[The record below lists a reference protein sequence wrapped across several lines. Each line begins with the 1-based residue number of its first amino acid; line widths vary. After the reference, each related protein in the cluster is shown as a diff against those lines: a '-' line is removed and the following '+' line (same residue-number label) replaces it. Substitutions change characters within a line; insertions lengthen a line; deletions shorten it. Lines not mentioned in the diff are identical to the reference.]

1 MSAQRSSQLSTSSQ
15 SSSPQPSRGG
25 QRNQQTALSRQSSLS
40 SLHSVLLNPFGF
52 FDDDPFSV
60 IRRMQRELNRAFS
73 QSGAASSSRGDDLS
87 DVVWVPPVEVA
98 VRDNNFVVSA
108 ELPGLSDEDVT
119 VEIRD
124 DAIVIQ
130 GERQFER
137 EEDQGGIRRTERRY
151 GRFYREIPLPDGADP
166 EQATA
171 EINNGVLQ
179 ITVAI
184 SQAQSSVRQIPVQS
198 TTSAQSDSS
207 RTGDQTSSAS
217 GSSQSASSQSSDQR
231 SSTTQGSSGQ
241 KAA

>member
-1 MSAQRSSQLSTSSQ
+1 M
-15 SSSPQPSRGG
+15 
-25 QRNQQTALSRQSSLS
+25 SSLP
-40 SLHSVLLNPFGF
+40 SVLLNPFGF

-73 QSGAASSSRGDDLS
+73 QTGASSSSRADDLS

-124 DAIVIQ
+124 DAVVIQ
-130 GERQFER
+130 GERQVER
-137 EEDQGGIRRTERRY
+137 DEDQGGIRRTERRY
-151 GRFYREIPLPDGADP
+151 VRFYREIPLPDGADP

-171 EINNGVLQ
+171 EITNGVLQ
-179 ITVAI
+179 INVPI
-184 SQAQSSVRQIPVQS
+184 SQAQSNTRQIPVQAS
-198 TTSAQSDSS
+198 SSAQSGSS
-207 RTGDQTSSAS
+207 RSGDQRSSAS
-217 GSSQSASSQSSDQR
+217 GSSQSASSQSTSSQSGDQK
-231 SSTTQGSSGQ
+231 SSSTQGSSGQ